1 MSLNPFF
8 ELYAGDRISPD
19 DFVKMF
25 SDVLVPHAVPIF
37 APGNA
42 VVTGKQGSGKSMLLS
57 LLRPEIRLQYHE
69 AREEFPVPP
78 DMRSFLSATVN
89 LAHSVAIDFGLRR
102 ASDLEPED
110 IQLYFADFLNYLI
123 LRSLISCLKIYA
135 FADDEI
141 RKEVGL
147 NLKGDECNRIIPA
160 LSSHPVWEG
169 WIEPCET
176 IEEFDNQLQN
186 RIRGYRRYLHKK
198 VREIDPDYLTTRTA
212 IGEPALAFSE
222 VLRSEDAIAKKTHI
236 FIDIDQYEEL
246 ANILNDKVEGQT
258 VDYRATINKAL
269 ANRNQFKV
277 SYRIGTRGHAWR
289 NHSKIMGTTAKLEE
303 ERDYKYVELDEIL
316 TRRENSKS
324 HIFPKFARDVFN
336 RRMIF
341 AKFNVDLDEDN
352 AIDDV
357 YVKSFTPDEKIERL
371 SLRKPQK
378 ALKFDK
384 NFSLSTK
391 NRLIKLAKNNLLS
404 AKLGE
409 IWVRQKGDVEN
420 LDVLDSELPWE
431 KKKYWKKERR
441 EVALLQ
447 IASDS
452 QQKPLW
458 CGANDVIALSGG
470 NILVF
475 LSLNQFI
482 WDTWILYKG
491 KDSETRLSLPM
502 IDVHV
507 QSLGVQ
513 KASKYWIEKITQ
525 ETGMS
530 SERSRFVATIAGFF
544 NKKLFADKKISY
556 PGHTGFSIQKSELFE
571 YPNVREYLEEL
582 VDYGNLLMLDH
593 TTKNKDRKQRVKFYL
608 NPIFCPHFG
617 IPFIRTKEPYYSP
630 LIEVVSWLSESG
642 YSVSFNKDAN
652 VRPQRLV

>member
-19 DFVKMF
+19 DFVNMF
-25 SDVLVPHAVPIF
+25 SDVLVPHAMPIF

-57 LLRPEIRLQYHE
+57 LLRPEIRLQYYE
-69 AREEFPVPP
+69 AGVEFPVPLE
-78 DMRSFLSATVN
+78 MRGFLSANVN
-89 LAHSVAIDFGLRR
+89 LAHSSAYDFGLRR

-123 LRSLISCLKIYA
+123 IRSLISCLKVYSQ
-135 FADDEI
+135 DDDKV
-141 RKEVGL
+141 RKEIGL
-147 NLKGDECNRIIPA
+147 KLKGNEGNRIIPA
-160 LSSHPVWEG
+160 LSAHPVWEG
-169 WIEPCET
+169 WIKPCKT
-176 IEEFDNQLQN
+176 IEEFDDQLQK
-186 RIRGYRRYLHKK
+186 RVRGYRRYLHKK
-198 VREIDPDYLTTRTA
+198 VKVIDPDYLATRTT
-212 IGEPALAFSE
+212 IGEPALVFSE
-222 VLRSEDAIAKKTHI
+222 ILRDAGAIARKTHI

-246 ANILNDKVEGQT
+246 ANILNDKAEGQT

-269 ANRNQFKV
+269 ANRNEFKV

-341 AKFNVDLDEDN
+341 AKFNVNLLEDS
-352 AIDDV
+352 AIDEV
-357 YVKSFTPDEKIERL
+357 YTSSFTPEEKIDRL
-371 SLRKPQK
+371 SLRRPQNV
-378 ALKFDK
+378 LKFDK
-384 NFSLSTK
+384 SFSEKSK
-391 NRLIKLAKNNLLS
+391 NRLLKLAKNNLLS

-409 IWVRQKGDVEN
+409 IWVRQKGDIEN

-458 CGANDVIALSGG
+458 CGANDIIALSGG

-491 KDSETRLSLPM
+491 KDSEVRPQLPN

-530 SERSRFVATIAGFF
+530 AERSRFVATIAGYF
-544 NKKLFADKKISY
+544 NKKLFADKKITY

-582 VDYGNLLMLDH
+582 ADYGNLLMLDH
-593 TTKNKDRKQRVKFYL
+593 TTKNKDRKQRIKFYL

-617 IPFIRTKEPYYSP
+617 IPFIRTKEPYYAP
-630 LIEVVSWLSESG
+630 LIDLVGWLSEAG
-642 YSVSFNKDAN
+642 YSISFNKD
-652 VRPQRLV
+652 VDTRPQRLV